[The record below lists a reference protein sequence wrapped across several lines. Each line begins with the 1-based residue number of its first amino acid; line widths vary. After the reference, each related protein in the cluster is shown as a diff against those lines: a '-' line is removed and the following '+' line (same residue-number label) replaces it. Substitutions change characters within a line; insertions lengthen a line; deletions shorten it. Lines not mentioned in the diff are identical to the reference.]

1 MVTEKGGI
9 MSMNKRYI
17 ALGLVLVMA
26 LLSVSCAPGNER
38 WDQEINPE
46 QKAGFSGREYGM
58 D

>member
-1 MVTEKGGI
+1 